1 MRTPATGVS
10 AALAVVAALVL
21 GTWFWAGTVAPGYRS
36 SIALGVLW
44 FVAVSIVAGRLTKH
58 RPAVRRWTRPTFV
71 ACAVASVAAF
81 GWTSVRPTTVDET
94 VVTGVPASKLPAG
107 EKAGAGSLDPDDA
120 PAADPDDAGPID
132 PYDR

>member
-1 MRTPATGVS
+1 MRKPVTGAL

-44 FVAVSIVAGRLTKH
+44 FVAVSIIAGRLTKH
-58 RPAVRRWTRPTFV
+58 RPTVRRWTRPTFV

-94 VVTGVPASKLPAG
+94 VVTGVPASSLPAA
-107 EKAGAGSLDPDDA
+107 EEAGAGELDPDDA
-120 PAADPDDAGPID
+120 RPIDPDD
-132 PYDR
+132 R